1 MGRVPSN
8 QYVGLGESVGNF
20 GTVRGA
26 IIGTCFDLAVM
37 ASVASLALAAH
48 PLVTY
53 PLSLLALGRKRPP
66 PQLRAK
72 DAARPSLAICMC
84 AYREQDMIAA
94 KIERLIEIAD
104 AYGPATVH
112 VYIDAPS
119 DNTALIAQRYAD
131 RIDLVIGTERAGKTY
146 GMNLLVSRSTSELLL
161 FTDANVESGV
171 DVAIEL
177 SRPLADPTIG
187 CTTAQLIYSNSKES
201 PTSRLG
207 SLYWALEEWIKRIES
222 DRIGLIGC
230 DGAMFMMRRSLHIA
244 PPPYLIDDLFLS
256 LHILVSGS
264 RIISVDH
271 VQVYE
276 RSATGADEEKRRK
289 QRIACQALNVH
300 RAMWPELRRM
310 RWLPLYAYLSHRP
323 MKWLMPFFVGAAILA
338 GFVALGIAVGPL
350 VAGAV
355 TLALALILFVSERA
369 QIKPFSLASSALLSL
384 FGVGQGVLES
394 IFLNKT
400 YAIWD
405 PAMSVRLETAPTAT
419 ESSPPAE

>member
-1 MGRVPSN
+1 M
-8 QYVGLGESVGNF
+8 
-20 GTVRGA
+20 
-26 IIGTCFDLAVM
+26 
-37 ASVASLALAAH
+37 
-48 PLVTY
+48 
-53 PLSLLALGRKRPP
+53 ALGRKRPP
-66 PQLRAK
+66 PRLRATE
-72 DAARPSLAICMC
+72 AVRPSLAICMC

-94 KIERLIEIAD
+94 KIERLIEIAA

-119 DNTALIAQRYAD
+119 DDTALIAQRYAD
-131 RIDLVIGTERAGKTY
+131 RIDLVVGTERAGKTF
-146 GMNLLVSRSTSELLL
+146 GMNLLVARSRSELLL
-161 FTDANVESGV
+161 FTDANVESGT

-187 CTTAQLIYSNSKES
+187 CATAQLIYSNSKES

-230 DGAMFMMRRSLHIA
+230 DGAMFMMRRALHVA

-264 RIISVDH
+264 RIVSVDH

-300 RAMWPELRRM
+300 RAMWPVLRRM

-323 MKWLMPFFVGAAILA
+323 MKWLMPFFVGTAILA
-338 GFVALGIAVGPL
+338 GLVAIGIAVGPL
-350 VAGAV
+350 VTGAV
-355 TLALALILFVSERA
+355 ILALAIILFVSERA
-369 QIKPFSLASSALLSL
+369 QIKPFSLVSSALLSL

-405 PAMSVRLETAPTAT
+405 PAMSVRLETAPAAT
-419 ESSPPAE
+419 ESNPSAG